1 MVALALAG
9 SGCGAANATTRLAD
23 NAPGSTGQAATSPAA
38 VARGSPAPEA
48 LFVLAASDLQFALPD
63 LAAAYEAETGRKL
76 TISFGSSGNFAAQIE
91 NGAPAD
97 LFFAADRG
105 FIERLDRQGLLR
117 EGSRRVYATG
127 RLVIAPAKSAA
138 VEPKSL
144 EDLGRPELKKIAIAN
159 PEHAP
164 YGRAAKQALQA
175 KGLWNQVESK
185 LVLGENI
192 AQTFQLVRSGNAD
205 AGLVALSVVLGV
217 PGAAYTL
224 VDASLHDPLTQ
235 EAAVLESSKQPEAA
249 RDFLAFVTGPSAQPV
264 MKRYGFLLPGEE

>member
-1 MVALALAG
+1 M
-9 SGCGAANATTRLAD
+9 
-23 NAPGSTGQAATSPAA
+23 
-38 VARGSPAPEA
+38 
-48 LFVLAASDLQFALPD
+48 
-63 LAAAYEAETGRKL
+63 
-76 TISFGSSGNFAAQIE
+76 
-91 NGAPAD
+91 
-97 LFFAADRG
+97 
-105 FIERLDRQGLLR
+105 
-117 EGSRRVYATG
+117 
-127 RLVIAPAKSAA
+127 

-144 EDLGRPELKKIAIAN
+144 EDLGRSELKKIAIAN

-217 PGAAYTL
+217 PNAAYTP
-224 VDASLHDPLTQ
+224 VDVSLHDPLTQ